1 MLRTAIARPA
11 GHSITVAA
19 AQIASA
25 PHVTNAAA
33 MLQSE
38 QLKSQPRYFNLYRTA
53 TNEFY

>member
-1 MLRTAIARPA
+1 MLRTAITRPA

-25 PHVTNAAA
+25 PQVTNAA

-38 QLKSQPRYFNLYRTA
+38 QLKSQPRYFNLHRTA